1 MRHRRWVWPLFAGLL
16 LVTALGWGAAVSV
29 SNGDGG
35 DDGAGT
41 EPGQVEWSD
50 QPGKAGAKQTPSAS
64 ASASPTAPKAP
75 DAPRRVLYLGDS
87 LAMETQ
93 NELGS
98 WVRRGGADYGAE
110 VVGGTTI
117 CDYIQGRKGRSL
129 VKADQKAAALVKS
142 EKPGVVVMQFWGNAW
157 GYTPCMD
164 NIKWGTQEY
173 YERYAGDARAVTE
186 QIEAAAKQ
194 AGTPRPRIVWVL
206 QPPDALNPARTDG
219 VNDIYRRQAR
229 STRDLT
235 ADMSK
240 RLAGPDGKWAEQVDC
255 DAYEQSHGL
264 CKSGRVALHRGDDPQ
279 HFCLAKPV
287 EGGRPCPVDSPG
299 VIRYSRVVADVV
311 DGYFRPSSSG
321 SR

>member
-1 MRHRRWVWPLFAGLL
+1 M
-16 LVTALGWGAAVSV
+16 TAVGWGAAVSV
-29 SNGDGG
+29 SDGGAG
-35 DDGAGT
+35 DDGASA
-41 EPGQVEWSD
+41 EPGQVQWSD
-50 QPGKAGAKQTPSAS
+50 KPGKAAGAKPTRSAAPTPTA
-64 ASASPTAPKAP
+64 TAPKAP
-75 DAPRRVLYLGDS
+75 DVPHRVLYLGDS

-98 WVRRGGADYGAE
+98 WLRRTGAAYRSE
-110 VVGGTTI
+110 PVGGTTL
-117 CDYIQGRKGRSL
+117 CDYIQGRKGDSL
-129 VKADQKAAALVKS
+129 VKARQKAAALVAS

-173 YERYAGDARAVTE
+173 YDRYAADARALTE
-186 QIEAAAKQ
+186 QIEDAAKE

-219 VNDIYRRQAR
+219 VNDIYRRQAKAA
-229 STRDLT
+229 RDLT
-235 ADMSK
+235 ADVGK
-240 RLAGPDGKWAEQVDC
+240 RLGGPDGKWAEQVDC

-264 CKSGRVALHRGDDPQ
+264 CKNGRAALHRSDDPQ

-299 VIRYSRVVADVV
+299 ITRYSRVVTATV
-311 DGYFRPSSSG
+311 DGYFKPSSSG